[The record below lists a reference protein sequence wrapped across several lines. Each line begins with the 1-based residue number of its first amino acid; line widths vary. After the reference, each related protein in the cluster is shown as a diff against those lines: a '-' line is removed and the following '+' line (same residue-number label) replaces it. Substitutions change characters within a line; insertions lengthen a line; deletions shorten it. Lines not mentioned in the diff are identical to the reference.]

1 MCLEFGSCFGG
12 RRRDD
17 YGRSRGNHGHGY
29 WSEPAPVYRQPP
41 IVAVHEAGH
50 KAYHDG
56 APKADHAHAHAGS
69 HAAYL
74 QDQAGGET
82 PPRHPA
88 WHNKV
93 GDDAGSGAYTP
104 RPHEAAADHRDN
116 AAMDYHYYHSRQV
129 LASR

>member
-17 YGRSRGNHGHGY
+17 YGGRARSRGGGY
-29 WSEPAPVYRQPP
+29 WSAPVPAPVYQQPP
-41 IVAVHEAGH
+41 AAVHE
-50 KAYHDG
+50 AYHDG
-56 APKADHAHAHAGS
+56 APKADHAHAGS

-74 QDQAGGET
+74 QDQTGGET
-82 PPRHPA
+82 PARHPA
-88 WHNKV
+88 WHHNK
-93 GDDAGSGAYTP
+93 GDDTGNGAHTP

-116 AAMDYHYYHSRQV
+116 NAAMDYHPRQV